1 MKNRVETLF
10 LFTAFCFFTLFS
22 VGQERF
28 NPPPPDGTYMS
39 HETQGCGDLDDSGT
53 DPVVPPGL
61 CMPINDYL
69 IPLLIAGIL
78 LGAYKVHRIEVAK

>member
-1 MKNRVETLF
+1 
-10 LFTAFCFFTLFS
+10 
-22 VGQERF
+22 
-28 NPPPPDGTYMS
+28 MS